1 MLTGLLLK
9 LVQLSIYI
17 MKKLSREDQ
26 RIWNF
31 YVSNFT
37 SINKIN
43 LTIENMDKEK
53 STARRDLKTNLS
65 FNINKNIIRGLRN
78 NSLPIHATLDLHGLT
93 AFEAKTKLNNFIK
106 GCYKNNFN
114 NIVIIT
120 GKGKNN
126 KGSIKVNTPKW
137 LMEEMVS
144 KFIVGFQTMPD
155 SKGGQGALFI
165 RLKNKNKY
173 KNDY

>member
-1 MLTGLLLK
+1 
-9 LVQLSIYI
+9 
-17 MKKLSREDQ
+17 MKKLSKEDQ
-26 RIWNF
+26 RVWNF
-31 YVSNFT
+31 YVTNFT

-43 LTIENMDKEK
+43 FNIENIEKEK
-53 STARRDLKTNLS
+53 NHIYRDLKTNLN
-65 FNINKNIIRGLRN
+65 FNINKNIIRELKN
-78 NSLPIHATLDLHGLT
+78 NSLPIHATLDLHGST
-93 AFEAKTKLNNFIK
+93 VFEAKTKLNNFIK
-106 GCYKNNFN
+106 GCYKKNFK

-126 KGSIKVNTPKW
+126 RGSLKVNTPKW
-137 LMEEMVS
+137 LMEEILS
-144 KFIVGFQTMPD
+144 KFIVGFHTMPD